1 MLPGFLSDLQR
12 WKVNLLAIDEAHCI
26 SEWGHDFRPEYRQL
40 ATLRQLLPTVS
51 VMALTATA
59 TDRVRKDILSQLQL
73 REPGCYVASFNRPN
87 LTYRVIAKSKPY
99 GKCWNQCEPGPDP
112 IGYSLIDNPELV
124 DQIVQTAKEVG
135 IDISNYAIGANFVAN
150 DGPEALENEIQ
161 AVKKHVDVARVLGVT
176 KMRHDVAFRPAHEGT
191 IAQFEADLPILAEAC
206 RTIADYAAGFGIT
219 TSVENHGYYV
229 QSSERIQRLLHETA
243 RDNFQ
248 TTLDIG
254 NFLCVDED
262 PVSAVKNNIPYASM
276 VHAKDFYLRPSYRN
290 PGAGWFQ
297 TAHGNYLRGAIVGHG
312 HRHVRSVPR
321 VEAVW
326 L

>member
-1 MLPGFLSDLQR
+1 MKVGLSTYSLQQALD
-12 WKVNLLAIDEAHCI
+12 KKEMTVPDAIR
-26 SEWGHDFRPEYRQL
+26 F
-40 ATLRQLLPTVS
+40 
-51 VMALTATA
+51 
-59 TDRVRKDILSQLQL
+59 
-73 REPGCYVASFNRPN
+73 
-87 LTYRVIAKSKPY
+87 IA
-99 GKCWNQCEPGPDP
+99 GQGGEHVEIVP

-135 IDISNYAIGANFVAN
+135 IDISNYAIGANFVAHDN
-150 DGPEALENEIQ
+150 PEALESEIQ
-161 AVKKHVDVARVLGVT
+161 AVKQHVDVARTLGVT

-191 IAQFEADLPILAEAC
+191 VAQFEADLPLLVEAC
-206 RTIADYAAGFGIT
+206 RTIADYAADFGIT

-229 QSSERIQRLLHETA
+229 QSSERIRRLLHETA
-243 RDNFQ
+243 RDNFK

-276 VHAKDFYLRPSYRN
+276 VHAKDFYFRPSYRN

-312 HRHVRSVPR
+312 DIDMFEVFRVLKQSGYDGYISVEFEGMEDCRTASKIAMDNVRR
-321 VEAVW
+321 FWQEA
-326 L
+326 